1 MKIDMDIKVK
11 DGSTW
16 RDLSISEFRDLNL
29 FALLAR
35 LDQTEMRIR
44 VEEKEKT
51 YYIAGTPEIA
61 AQLKKKAHGRVTVM
75 TPVEFWQRA
84 KKMGME
90 NVILAP
96 VSECF
101 PALFPGSV
109 IDQIN
114 LFGGDA

>member
-1 MKIDMDIKVK
+1 MTIDIKIKRNGKWGDMDV
-11 DGSTW
+11 
-16 RDLSISEFRDLNL
+16 SEFKEHTLNAFL
-29 FALLAR
+29 VR
-35 LDQTEMRIR
+35 WDGEDMRIR
-44 VEEKEKT
+44 VEEKGKT

-75 TPVEFWQRA
+75 TPVEFWEHA

-90 NVILAP
+90 NVMLSP

-101 PALFPGSV
+101 PALFPGAAV
-109 IDQIN
+109 EQVT